1 MAGKY
6 CSVKIIQRDTPSEFN
21 YSEHINEIMKLFEEM
36 ESDKEILISEQS
48 KKDQEISDVLHIL
61 ETLHFNAAEGYNL
74 AKKLQK
80 LRIERR
86 NIKNKLQQNQCLD
99 KIINTYKQAG
109 VQTLLLSTYNK
120 LNNMERKQE
129 NAKYH
134 IRQLSELETFN
145 KISRQQKLDKG
156 VLAR

>member
-1 MAGKY
+1 MAGKF
-6 CSVKIIQRDTPSEFN
+6 CSVKIIQRSTPSEFN
-21 YSEHINEIMKLFEEM
+21 YSDHINEIMKLFEEI
-36 ESDKEILISEQS
+36 ESDKEILVNEQS

-61 ETLHFNAAEGYNL
+61 ESLSFNAAEGYSF

-99 KIINTYKQAG
+99 KIVNTYKQAG
-109 VQTLLLSTYNK
+109 IQTLLLSTYNK

-134 IRQLSELETFN
+134 IRQLSELESFN
-145 KISRQQKLDKG
+145 QISRQQKLKKG
-156 VLAR
+156 ALN